1 MQENNII
8 YEIAQKFQDKEVIEN
23 DMKEAFS
30 LVTNLFKTK
39 YIDKINLELKNNIDN
54 IKNNPPKEIVL
65 LNAIKPFMLEEN
77 HKNIDN
83 AINLVTNI
91 SALNY
96 MIPKTFDTNIE
107 NNNVIKVNSLNADP
121 SVKEDGV
128 YDIDENCMFSINNS
142 FNSNNLLLIVFI
154 LLLFK
159 L

>member
-1 MQENNII
+1 MQENSII
-8 YEIAQKFQDKEVIEN
+8 YEIVQKIKDKEVIEN

-39 YIDKINLELKNNIDN
+39 YIDKINLEFKNNVDN
-54 IKNNPPKEIVL
+54 FKNNPPKEVIL
-65 LNAIKPFMLEEN
+65 LNAIKPFMLEES

-83 AINLVTNI
+83 IINIVTNV

-96 MIPKTFDTNIE
+96 MMPKNPEKIE
-107 NNNVIKVNSLNADP
+107 NNIITVNTLNIDP

-128 YDIDENCMFSINNS
+128 YDIDENCMFSINNN
-142 FNSNNLLLIVFI
+142 FNSNNLLLLVFV
-154 LLLFK
+154 LLLFN

>member
-8 YEIAQKFQDKEVIEN
+8 YEIAQKMQDKQVIES
-23 DMKEAFS
+23 DIKEAFG

-39 YIDKINLELKNNIDN
+39 YIDKINLELKNKIDN
-54 IKNNPPKEIVL
+54 IKSNPPKEVVL
-65 LNAIKPFMLEEN
+65 LNAIKPFILEEN

-83 AINLVTNI
+83 AINIVTNI

-96 MIPKTFDTNIE
+96 MIPKNVQ
-107 NNNVIKVNSLNADP
+107 NNVIKVNTLNSDP

-128 YDIDENCMFSINNS
+128 YDIDENCLFSINNN
-142 FNSNNLLLIVFI
+142 FNMSNNLIVLVFM
-154 LLLFK
+154 LLLLK